1 MAEPIRKIESP
12 DEPAWELLERE
23 LRLAESGK
31 VDGSAAEG
39 YWPRRQLRLLAE
51 AGVFEWFL
59 PREWYGQAWSD
70 AQLIEGL
77 MRLGSI
83 CLTTTFIVTQRTAA
97 CTRLAASDNPLLHDR
112 YARGLADGSLFAT
125 VAISHLTTSR
135 RHLGQ
140 AILRAEPT
148 ADGYCLNGYSAWVTG
163 ATHADLIVVG
173 ATLDDGLEL
182 MLAIDPWSP
191 GFRVG
196 RPEPLLALA
205 ASQTGRID
213 FQQLQ
218 VGREQLVAGPC
229 RNVMNAATT
238 NAVSS
243 GPEAAAS
250 TPASS
255 SKGLDAI
262 SGESK
267 MPGTANAVGGS
278 GGLQTSALA
287 LGLADAALQRL
298 EMECRTRGELRPSCQ
313 ALRDEWQR
321 LRSELL
327 QLAQGQAHCSREQVR
342 SRANSLVL
350 RATQA
355 SLAAAKGTGFLASHP
370 AGRWCREALFFL
382 VWSCPQ
388 AVMEANLC
396 QLAMLDAE
404 E

>member
-12 DEPAWELLERE
+12 DDKAWEALERE
-23 LRLAESGK
+23 LRDAESGPSDSS
-31 VDGSAAEG
+31 VSGG
-39 YWPRRQLRLLAE
+39 YWPRRQLHLLAQ
-51 AGVFEWFL
+51 AGVYEWFL
-59 PREWYGQAWSD
+59 PREWHGQAWSD

-77 MRLGSI
+77 MRLSSI

-97 CTRLAASDNPLLHDR
+97 CTRLAASDNPALHEQ
-112 YARGLADGSLFAT
+112 YARGLADGSLFST

-148 ADGYCLNGYSAWVTG
+148 SRGFCLNGYSAWVTG
-163 ATHADLIVVG
+163 ATHADVIVVG
-173 ATLDDGLEL
+173 ATLDDGQEL
-182 MLAIDPWSP
+182 MLAVDPWSP

-196 RPEPLLALA
+196 RPENLLALA

-213 FQQLQ
+213 FERVQ
-218 VGREQLVAGPC
+218 VGREQLVVGPC
-229 RNVMNAATT
+229 SHVMGAPAGRAGLAVPAAGAKAGVSPHRPDSH
-238 NAVSS
+238 AV
-243 GPEAAAS
+243 
-250 TPASS
+250 
-255 SKGLDAI
+255 DARI
-262 SGESK
+262 V
-267 MPGTANAVGGS
+267 GTANAVGGS

-287 LGLADAALQRL
+287 LGLADAALLRL
-298 EMECRTRGELRPSCQ
+298 ELEGASRRELQPSCQ
-313 ALRDEWQR
+313 ALRDEWHG
-321 LRSELL
+321 LRGELL
-327 QLAQGQAHCSREQVR
+327 QLAQGQAYCSREQIR

-355 SLAAAKGTGFLASHP
+355 SLAAAKGMGFLASHP

-396 QLAMLDAE
+396 QLAMLDADE
-404 E
+404 